1 LIRRTIGTLILA
13 AATLAANACFATRND
28 VRTLQGDIA
37 VLRAENARADS
48 VHRAQA
54 QQAASA
60 VGAVADSLRTLNAF
74 LVRFS
79 TDVSRFEGDLS
90 INMHTLG
97 QQLLTLQELTG
108 QNEKRLQDVRAGL
121 ERQQAELAT
130 AAQPTAPATAS
141 GAAPSAPAP
150 AQAAAP
156 GPAQLFELGNNMMD
170 RGSYAAAREAFKGLL
185 AQYPNDEN
193 AGEAEYG
200 VARSFDL
207 DNQPAA
213 ADSVYALVVA
223 NYPKTVHAPSAL
235 YKRAMAQKQAGQA
248 AKAQALFQQLVDKYP
263 SSPEAV
269 SAADLLK
276 KP

>member
-1 LIRRTIGTLILA
+1 MIRRPIGTLVIA

-48 VHRAQA
+48 VHRAQS
-54 QQAASA
+54 QQAAA
-60 VGAVADSLRTLNAF
+60 ALAAVADSVRGVNAF

-90 INMHTLG
+90 INMHTFG

-108 QNEKRLQDVRAGL
+108 QNEKRLQDVRAEI

-130 AAQPTAPATAS
+130 AAQPTAPSGSPATAPA
-141 GAAPSAPAP
+141 AAPPA
-150 AQAAAP
+150 ASAAP
-156 GPAQLFELGNNMMD
+156 GPAQLFQLGGNMLD
-170 RGSYAAAREAFKGLL
+170 RGSYPAARAAFESLL
-185 AQYPNDEN
+185 QQYPTDEN

-200 VARSFDL
+200 IARSFDL

-263 SSPEAV
+263 RSPEAATV
-269 SAADLLK
+269 ADLLK